1 MDEQAMD
8 GDPEPEDRSDE
19 LIGGRYDPDDFD
31 AMVSRVGAKA
41 KEQER
46 KHGKVDIAD
55 LARRLRSIE
64 TGQNN

>member
-1 MDEQAMD
+1 MDEAAMD
-8 GDPEPEDRSDE
+8 GEPEPEEVDNG

-55 LARRLRSIE
+55 LAKRLRAIDSE
-64 TGQNN
+64 HNK